1 MYISIITTIL
11 ISLSCPQSEKGS
23 SCDTGRDHL
32 FPEGENNEL
41 QIECIKYTIN
51 KRTCKSDKN
60 THHSQT
66 GLNRYESKIYHRR
79 LRYTPALLFTMM
91 AVTRVIPRP
100 LLVTVLAAAGVVSVL
115 TLAWRFV
122 WRLVWGLVWW
132 LVWRF
137 VWRFVGWS
145 VLAGGENRLM
155 SIVSSHQWHKM
166 FHFIKQNLKSLQLIN
181 IHTHHALKICVCWK
195 NKKCHIKY
203 SPWLSCYLYP
213 I

>member
-1 MYISIITTIL
+1 MYVSIITTIL

-145 VLAGGENRLM
+145 VLAGGENRHEYCEQPSM
-155 SIVSSHQWHKM
+155 TQDVPFHKTE
-166 FHFIKQNLKSLQLIN
+166 FEKSATYQHTYPSCFEDLCLLK
-181 IHTHHALKICVCWK
+181 K
-195 NKKCHIKY
+195 
-203 SPWLSCYLYP
+203 
-213 I
+213 